1 MPKHLN
7 RCRFSTNRTYRRLEF
22 GRFGYIWPMSDV
34 PIFRRKNPMSDS
46 DTDVLPP
53 QWPLHVIGDAI
64 TDAPVA
70 FVQYVMDVSYT
81 DVHEYDY

>member
-1 MPKHLN
+1 
-7 RCRFSTNRTYRRLEF
+7 
-22 GRFGYIWPMSDV
+22 
-34 PIFRRKNPMSDS
+34 MSDS